1 MAKLPTY
8 ERQAVLMSGIDQIQ
22 APNLN
27 EQVRRSRSIQGGLD
41 VISKFAQSQAER
53 EVIKQAQQYTVANPL
68 TAQQLE
74 QAQTTGVN
82 PIEAALNGGMVWND
96 ALQKLYAQQAST
108 ELTNV
113 AYKHYE
119 SVYDRVK
126 SGELSDPAVIQQQL
140 ETPLKSWSG
149 VIAQIDPQEANA
161 FYQRRI
167 TDGNSYYK
175 ASLKEVRSKEQ
186 DRQDAIAE
194 DTMYGIIKQ
203 FEVDVKNQEPGV
215 VFAKY
220 LNGQKEASALFQNS
234 PRKQQYQNEIEKE
247 FTTAL
252 FNHLSSEFQGV
263 YGSSDEMMDAMQKGE
278 LGKYSEIWSN
288 LTPTQKK
295 SLESVVNSD
304 FSRIDSANR
313 SKLKVLTDQGKDIQ
327 TAILNGDDPANWK
340 TEFNT
345 YRTNANNIS
354 GSLNASAQQDIAM
367 TEAVM
372 NISEMFK
379 YKSLPAIQQ
388 EIDMMR
394 ENPDIYP
401 KAIVE
406 LAETHYS
413 KLEQKRKGD
422 LAEFAIM
429 RNKGTAG
436 NVDLFYG
443 NDPQQLKASF
453 NEQFGLVSSHPDYKP
468 GQTNLLTKVQTN
480 DLVNFLSSDV
490 GKVQKAQVAYNI
502 VSAFGE
508 ESISILNEIAPKDP
522 VFARIGGLV
531 LESPDAQSVIDK
543 IMTGQAL
550 IDNKQ
555 VGGKLKSTRM
565 SDTSLRVTK
574 ALEFADPKNLE
585 SVFAAADAYY
595 VAMGGDTE
603 NSIDTKLYDQALV
616 MVTGGMFDGAG
627 NQYGGFAKI
636 NDDVVF
642 IDNNI
647 RADLVDDYVSTA
659 KYNDF
664 TSSRITDLTAD
675 QMMQYSDNIDIVD
688 PQGIPYSETDLNR
701 ATLKQTT
708 DGYVLSDE
716 NGNPF
721 ADQNG
726 RLYLFDINTLQEIY
740 NNKRMYG
747 QPDAKVTRSR
757 YTETSDPRLRSNLP
771 ESELKIK
778 PKKGTGRGK

>member
-263 YGSSDEMMDAMQKGE
+263 YGSSDEMMDAMQQGE

-480 DLVNFLSSDV
+480 DLVNFLSSDI

-522 VFARIGGLV
+522 VFARMGGLIM
-531 LESPDAQSVIDK
+531 ESPDARTVIDK
-543 IMTGQAL
+543 MMTGQAL

-565 SDTSLRVTK
+565 LETSKSITK
-574 ALEFADPKNLE
+574 ALEFAHPLNTE

-603 NSIDTKLYDQALV
+603 NIIDEKLYEEALNK
-616 MVTGGMFDGAG
+616 VTGSVMDNAG
-627 NQYGGFAKI
+627 NQYGGVAKM
-636 NDDVVF
+636 NGDVVLV
-642 IDNNI
+642 DNNI
-647 RADLVDDYVSTA
+647 RADLVDDYVATA
-659 KYNDF
+659 QLNDF
-664 TSSRITDLTAD
+664 ASSRITDLTEE
-675 QMMQYSDNIDIVD
+675 QMQRYSDNLDLVD
-688 PQGIPYSETDLNR
+688 PQGVPYSTTDLNR

-708 DGYVLSDE
+708 EGYVLADE

-726 RLYLFDINTLQEIY
+726 RQYLFDLNVLKEIY
-740 NNKRMYG
+740 DNKMN
-747 QPDAKVTRSR
+747 
-757 YTETSDPRLRSNLP
+757 PRLGPIDAFVPSGGDTTKLRRKIEEP
-771 ESELKIK
+771 RRESRGT
-778 PKKGTGRGK
+778 KKTGPR

>member
-41 VISKFAQSQAER
+41 VISKFAASQAER
-53 EVIKQAQQYTVANPL
+53 EVVKQAQQYTVANPL

-186 DRQDAIAE
+186 ERQDVIAK
-194 DTMYGIIKQ
+194 DTMYGLVKQ
-203 FEVDVKNQEPGV
+203 FELDVEHQEPGV

-220 LNGQKEASALFQNS
+220 TNGMKEAKSLFQNS
-234 PRKQQYQNEIEKE
+234 PNKSTYENQIEKQ

-252 FNHLSSEFQGV
+252 SRHIAIQVQGE
-263 YGSSDEMMDAMQKGE
+263 YKTLDEALQRLDKND
-278 LGKYSEIWSN
+278 LGKYSEVWKN
-288 LTPTQKK
+288 LNPTQKD
-295 SLESVVNSD
+295 SLENEIVKRFNV
-304 FSRIDSANR
+304 IETR
-313 SKLKVLTDQGKDIQ
+313 SKAALKSMTNAGKDIRD
-327 TAILNGDDPANWK
+327 AIIDGKNPDNYK
-340 TEFNT
+340 TELTEYINQQ
-345 YRTNANNIS
+345 TNLY
-354 GSLNASAQQDIAM
+354 GDYSLAAQADIALTDAVINIAEEFKSKTPNQMEIAISKM
-367 TEAVM
+367 TNNTLKEIAEAHRDKLLAGRNKDLAAFAMSRNDVEPADINVM
-372 NISEMFK
+372 F
-379 YKSLPAIQQ
+379 
-388 EIDMMR
+388 
-394 ENPDIYP
+394 NPDT
-401 KAIVE
+401 E
-406 LAETHYS
+406 LA
-413 KLEQKRKGD
+413 
-422 LAEFAIM
+422 
-429 RNKGTAG
+429 
-436 NVDLFYG
+436 
-443 NDPQQLKASF
+443 KAKF
-453 NEQFGLVSSHPDYKP
+453 NEQISLITSHPDYVSGK
-468 GQTNLLTKVQTN
+468 TNVLTKAQTES
-480 DLVNFLSSDV
+480 LVNFLSSDV
-490 GKVQKAQVAYNI
+490 GKIQKAQVAYNI

-508 ESISILNEIAPKDP
+508 ESVSILNEIAPKDP
-522 VFARIGGLV
+522 VFARMGGLIM
-531 LESPDAQSVIDK
+531 ESPDARTVIDK
-543 IMTGQAL
+543 IITGQAL

-565 SDTSLRVTK
+565 LETSKSITK
-574 ALEFADPKNLE
+574 ALEFAHPLNVQ

-595 VAMGGDTE
+595 VGMGGDTE
-603 NSIDTKLYDQALV
+603 NIIDEKLYEEALNK
-616 MVTGGMFDGAG
+616 VTGSVMDNAG
-627 NQYGGFAKI
+627 NQYGGVAKM
-636 NDDVVF
+636 NGDVVLV
-642 IDNNI
+642 DNNI
-647 RADLVDDYVSTA
+647 RADLVDDYVATA
-659 KYNDF
+659 QLNDF
-664 TSSRITDLTAD
+664 NSSRITDLTEE
-675 QMMQYSDNIDIVD
+675 QMQRYSDNLDLVD
-688 PQGIPYSETDLNR
+688 PQGVPYSTTDLNR

-708 DGYVLSDE
+708 EGYVLADE

-726 RLYLFDINTLQEIY
+726 RQYLFDLNVLKEIY
-740 NNKRMYG
+740 DNKMN
-747 QPDAKVTRSR
+747 
-757 YTETSDPRLRSNLP
+757 PRLGPIDAFVPSGGDTTKLRRKTEEP
-771 ESELKIK
+771 RRESRGT
-778 PKKGTGRGK
+778 KKTGSR

>member
-8 ERQAVLMSGIDQIQ
+8 EQKAPLMAGIDTFQT
-22 APNLN
+22 PNLQ
-27 EQVRRSRSIQGGLD
+27 EQIRRSKSIEGSLD
-41 VISKFAQSQAER
+41 VISKFAAGQAE
-53 EVIKQAQQYTVANPL
+53 IGIKKQAAQYTVANPL
-68 TAQQLE
+68 TTKQLE
-74 QAQTTGVN
+74 DAQATGVN
-82 PIEAALNGGMVWND
+82 PIEAALNGGMIWND
-96 ALQKLYAQQAST
+96 AVQKLYAQQATS
-108 ELTNV
+108 ELTNS

-119 SVYDRVK
+119 DVYERVK
-126 SGELSDPAVIQQQL
+126 NGQLTDAAVIQQEL
-140 ETPLKSWSG
+140 ETPLKSWSN
-149 VIAQIDPQEANA
+149 VIAQIDPKSANE

-167 TDGNSYYK
+167 TDGNTYYK
-175 ASLKEVRSKEQ
+175 ASLKELRGQEQ
-186 DRQDAIAE
+186 VRQDGIAQ
-194 DTMYGIIKQ
+194 DTMYGLIKQ
-203 FEVDVKNQEPGV
+203 FELDVQNQEPGV

-220 LNGQKEASALFQNS
+220 VNGMKEANGLFQNS
-234 PRKQQYQNEIEKE
+234 PHQATYKSKIEQE
-247 FTTAL
+247 FTKAL
-252 FNHLSSEFQGV
+252 LRNIAIGVQGE
-263 YGSSDEMMDAMQKGE
+263 YGTVNEALERLDKND
-278 LGKYSEIWSN
+278 LGKYSEVWKN
-288 LTPTQKK
+288 LTPSQKDTLQVEIIKRYNKIDTQNRATLK
-295 SLESVVNSD
+295 SV
-304 FSRIDSANR
+304 
-313 SKLKVLTDQGKDIQ
+313 TDAGKDIRDGIINGTNPDDYV
-327 TAILNGDDPANWK
+327 TAL
-340 TEFNT
+340 TQYNT
-345 YRTNANNIS
+345 QANNLS
-354 GSLNASAQQDIAM
+354 GEYKQAAEADMQM
-367 TEAVM
+367 TEAM
-372 NISEMFK
+372 IKISNKFRYLKDAQIESYINQMPTGPIK
-379 YKSLPAIQQ
+379 DIAIKHQ
-388 EIDMMR
+388 E
-394 ENPDIYP
+394 
-401 KAIVE
+401 KL
-406 LAETHYS
+406 LAGRN
-413 KLEQKRKGD
+413 KD
-422 LAEFAIM
+422 LAAFTLS
-429 RNKGTAG
+429 RNDVTTGDI
-436 NVDLFYG
+436 NLFYG

-453 NEQFGLVSSHPDYKP
+453 NEQFSLISSHPNYKS
-468 GQTNLLTKVQTN
+468 GQTNLLTKAQTN
-480 DLVNFLSSDV
+480 DLVNFLASDT

-502 VSAFGE
+502 VAAFGE
-508 ESISILNEIAPKDP
+508 ESVSILNEIAPKDP

-531 LESPDAQSVIDK
+531 LESPDAKSVIDK

-574 ALEFADPKNLE
+574 ALEFADPKNIE

-603 NSIDTKLYDQALV
+603 NIIDTKLYDQALV

-664 TSSRITDLTAD
+664 TSSRITDLTED